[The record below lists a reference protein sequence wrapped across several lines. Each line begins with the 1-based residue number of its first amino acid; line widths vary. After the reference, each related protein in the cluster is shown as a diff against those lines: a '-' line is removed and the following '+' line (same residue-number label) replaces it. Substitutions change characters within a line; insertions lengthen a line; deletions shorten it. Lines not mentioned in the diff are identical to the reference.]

1 MKPLLYLITVI
12 LVAGCTNLP
21 RHNET
26 HEEIAA
32 LDVVVLEASDQLNPT
47 PDGSGKGPILKLATS
62 DDFKASVKAE
72 LNSPFGLLIRQLDA
86 LSRQYQDTAN
96 TCPQLNN
103 KTLLFL
109 SSEDGGFARK
119 GFWFQQDGRDLVYC
133 DLLYVDMTV
142 SAKDIS
148 NGRFLEIFAHEMGHV
163 FMRRIK
169 GEVPPSPSSRFH
181 NVFAITDYQ
190 TAFDEGFGI
199 YFQTLAAVFFDS
211 TGFRARIEG
220 RASPTGA
227 EQWLSN
233 IDGRERISGVMH
245 NKHAFD
251 KELPPNLDPLTSY
264 HHEGIRASYGNKLKN
279 AQAMLSSEGVIATLF
294 YRLATAP
301 DLSALEPSDD
311 NWRAKAI
318 SHHKMLF
325 ELLDESDWQ
334 KDESPYIKLLEGL
347 KTTNPDYAK
356 NAIKSFLHT
365 TYATTVDKTTTA
377 KFQALL
383 NAGHQGDI
391 KRFIE
396 QYSVV
401 PKSIELLTEKI
412 INNQLSLTQ
421 ELGIPIWLLQ
431 PDVTFPH
438 APWGGVEV
446 PLTVNLNMASKAE
459 LTLLNIF
466 SDSEIDKILS
476 DREINGPFE
485 HLKSIK
491 DRIELNSDR
500 LLDIK
505 KLNTLHEQYQG
516 AARE

>member
-26 HEEIAA
+26 HEEFAA
-32 LDVVVLEASDQLNPT
+32 LDVVMLEASELVNPT
-47 PDGSGKGPILKLATS
+47 QDASGKGPILKLATS
-62 DDFKASVKAE
+62 DPLKTLIKAE
-72 LNSPFGLLIRQLDA
+72 LDTPFGLLIRQLDA

-109 SSEDGGFARK
+109 SSEDGGFARE

-169 GEVPPSPSSRFH
+169 GEVSPSPSSRFH

-220 RASPTGA
+220 RVSPTGA
-227 EQWLSN
+227 EQWFSN

-245 NKHAFD
+245 NKHAFE
-251 KELPPNLDPLTSY
+251 KELPPNLDPLTNY
-264 HHEGIRASYGNKLKN
+264 HHEGISASYGNKLKN
-279 AQAMLSSEGVIATLF
+279 AQAVLSSEGVIATLF

-301 DLSALEPSDD
+301 DLSAIEPSDD

-318 SHHKMLF
+318 NHHKMLF
-325 ELLDESDWQ
+325 ELLAESDWQ
-334 KDESPYIKLLEGL
+334 KDKSPYIQLLEEL

-365 TYATTVDKTTTA
+365 TYTTTVDKTTA
-377 KFQALL
+377 EKLQALL

-391 KRFIE
+391 ERFIE
-396 QYSVV
+396 QYSVT
-401 PKSIELLTEKI
+401 PKSIEVIPEKI

-421 ELGIPIWLLQ
+421 ELGKPIWLLQ

-438 APWGGVEV
+438 P
-446 PLTVNLNMASKAE
+446 
-459 LTLLNIF
+459 
-466 SDSEIDKILS
+466 
-476 DREINGPFE
+476 
-485 HLKSIK
+485 
-491 DRIELNSDR
+491 
-500 LLDIK
+500 
-505 KLNTLHEQYQG
+505 
-516 AARE
+516 